1 MIVCFYYC
9 INYVKSAVFILPN
22 VVLQQYNYTREIWGP
37 EFTVERFNMSRILDW
52 KKYEDKA
59 RQAVAEGAV
68 LLRNENKV
76 LPLEE
81 GCKVALWGRMQNH
94 YYKSGTGSGGL
105 VNVDHVVD
113 IPEGLELSGRVSLN
127 AKLRAF
133 YEEWEKS
140 HPIVEGIGWGQDLWS
155 QEEAEVS
162 EAFVCEIAAES
173 DIALVVIARTAGE
186 DRDNQNMQGA
196 YCLTDIEIDLLTKV
210 RKAFDKVVV
219 ILNVGNIMDFSFV
232 EITNPNAVLLAWQGG
247 IMGGHGIADVLTGK
261 VCPSGRLSDTVAGR
275 IEDYPSHE
283 NFGKGLQDV
292 YCEDIYVGYRYFE
305 TFAKEQVKYP
315 FGFGL
320 SYTEFELTDIATD
333 YTTEDV
339 YVTATVNNKG
349 AVAGKEVVQVYVSPA
364 QGKLGRP
371 MRELVGFTKTEVI
384 EPGKT
389 ETVEI
394 QIPFSSL
401 ATFDDSGVTGFTNC
415 EVLEAGEYE
424 FYIGSNVR
432 DCVKAG
438 VLEIEET
445 EVIQECKDI
454 LMPVQAFDRIRPNI
468 KDGVAAVAKE
478 ATPLAIK
485 TMKERRLEN
494 LPKALEITGD
504 KGYTLE
510 EVADGKITI
519 EEFTAQLDAETL
531 ACLCRGEG
539 MGSPRVTPGTAA
551 AFAGVSDLLCDYKV
565 PSVCCS
571 DGPSGMRL
579 DCGRKAF
586 SLPNGTL
593 LACTFNEKLNEE
605 LFALLGEEMISNEV
619 DVLLGPGMNIHRH
632 PLNGRNFEYFSEDP
646 FVTGKMA
653 AAQLR
658 GLHTSGVTG
667 AIKHFCANNR
677 EYLRREMDSVVSAR
691 ALREIYLKA
700 FKMAIDEGGA
710 DTIMTTYG
718 ALNGVWTA
726 GHYDLVT
733 ALLRE
738 EWGFEGFVMTDW
750 WTMINEEGKE
760 PALNDFASMV
770 RAQND
775 VYMVCPD
782 ASVNSSDDNLMK
794 ELNSG
799 ELTLG
804 EMQRCAMNVLK
815 FSMKTAAFARL
826 RGTLEEVEVIGGPK
840 QDIEDFDSVEYYELG
855 DEYEVS
861 LEDVDTSKGQN
872 FVFAVDVEAGTE
884 YEVEYLAKS
893 DLGELAQLP
902 VTLFYQGFP
911 IQTFAFQGSGGKV
924 TSVKR
929 KLEFRHRYAV
939 YRLYFPQNGLQM
951 VAMKFRL
958 LGKRSENG
966 DKIIT

>member
-1 MIVCFYYC
+1 
-9 INYVKSAVFILPN
+9 
-22 VVLQQYNYTREIWGP
+22 
-37 EFTVERFNMSRILDW
+37 MSRILDW
-52 KKYEDKA
+52 KHYENTA

-68 LLRNENKV
+68 LLRNEKNV
-76 LPLEE
+76 LPLDK
-81 GCKVALWGRMQNH
+81 GCTVALWGRMQNH

-113 IPEGLELSGRVSLN
+113 IVEGLQLSGQVTLN
-127 AKLRAF
+127 KKVRDF
-133 YEEWEKS
+133 YEEWEQS
-140 HPIVEGIGWGQDLWS
+140 HPVVEGLGWGQEPWS

-162 EAFVCEIAAES
+162 EEFVKEVAMES
-173 DIALVVIARTAGE
+173 DTAVVVIARTAGE
-186 DRDNQNMQGA
+186 DRDNQNMKGA
-196 YCLTDIEIDLLTKV
+196 YCLTDVEMDLLSKV
-210 RKAFDKVVV
+210 RASFERMVV

-232 EITNPNAVLLAWQGG
+232 DKTNPDAVLLAWQGG

-261 VCPSGRLSDTVAGR
+261 VSPSGRLTDTVAES
-275 IEDYPSHE
+275 IEDYSSHK
-283 NFGKGLQDV
+283 NFGMGIQDV

-305 TFAKEQVKYP
+305 TFAKDKVKYP

-320 SYTEFELTDIATD
+320 SYTEFAICNVELNYTVEDI
-333 YTTEDV
+333 
-339 YVTATVNNKG
+339 YVTATITNTGKVP
-349 AVAGKEVVQVYVSPA
+349 GKEVVQVYVSPA

-371 MRELVGFTKTEVI
+371 MRELVGFAKTDLI
-384 EPGKT
+384 EPGQS
-389 ETVEI
+389 EVVEVI
-394 QIPFSSL
+394 IPYKAF
-401 ATFDDSGVTGFTNC
+401 AAFDDSGATGYAHC
-415 EVLEAGEYE
+415 EVLEAGTYE
-424 FYIGSNVR
+424 FYIGKNVR
-432 DCVKAG
+432 DCEMAG

-445 EVIQECKDI
+445 EVIKECKDI
-454 LMPVQAFDRIRPNI
+454 LMPVQEFKRIRPEI
-468 KDGVAAVAKE
+468 RDGRVQISEEAVPVAA
-478 ATPLAIK
+478 K
-485 TMKERRLEN
+485 TMKERRMEN
-494 LPKALEITGD
+494 IPTVLEITGD

-510 EVADGKITI
+510 DVADNKITI
-519 EEFTAQLDAETL
+519 KEFVSQLDAETL

-551 AFAGVSDLLCDYKV
+551 AFAGVSDKLCAYKV
-565 PSVCCS
+565 PAVCCS

-605 LFALLGEEMISNEV
+605 LFALLGMEMISNEV

-646 FVTGKMA
+646 FVTGKIA

-658 GLHTSGVTG
+658 GLHASKVTG

-677 EYLRREMDSVVSAR
+677 EYIRREMDSVVSAR
-691 ALREIYLKA
+691 ALREIYLKG
-700 FKMAIDEGGA
+700 FKIATEEGNA
-710 DTIMTTYG
+710 DAIMTTYG

-733 ALLRE
+733 ALLRD

-750 WTMINEEGKE
+750 WAMVNEEGKA

-782 ASVNSSDDNLMK
+782 ASVNSSGDNLMA
-794 ELNSG
+794 ELGTG

-804 EMQRCAMNVLK
+804 EMQRCAINVLK
-815 FSMKTAAFARL
+815 FAMKTTAFARV
-826 RGTLEEVEVIGGPK
+826 RGMLDKIEVVDGPK

-855 DEYEVS
+855 EEYVVNM
-861 LEDVDTSKGQN
+861 EDSDTSKGKS
-872 FVFAVDVEAGTE
+872 FVFAVDAQAGTE
-884 YEVEYLAKS
+884 YEVEYIAKS

-911 IQTFAFQGSGGKV
+911 IQSFAFQGSGGKA
-924 TSVKR
+924 TCVKR
-929 KLEFRHRYAV
+929 KIQFRHRYAV

-951 VAMKFRL
+951 LSMRFRY
-958 LGKRSENG
+958 LGRMQENKE
-966 DKIIT
+966 KIIT

>member
-1 MIVCFYYC
+1 
-9 INYVKSAVFILPN
+9 
-22 VVLQQYNYTREIWGP
+22 
-37 EFTVERFNMSRILDW
+37 MSRILDW
-52 KKYEDKA
+52 KQYENKA

-68 LLRNENKV
+68 LLRNENNV
-76 LPLEE
+76 LPLKQD
-81 GCKVALWGRMQNH
+81 CKVALWGRMQNN

-113 IPEGLELSGRVSLN
+113 IPEGLELSGKVSLN

-140 HPIVEGIGWGQDLWS
+140 HPIVESVGWGQDLWS

-162 EAFVCEIAAES
+162 DDFVKEIATES
-173 DIALVVIARTAGE
+173 DVAVVVIARTAGE

-210 RKAFDKVVV
+210 RNAFEQVVV

-232 EITNPNAVLLAWQGG
+232 EVANPDAVLLAWQGG

-261 VCPSGRLSDTVAGR
+261 VSPSGRLSDTVAER
-275 IEDYPSHE
+275 IEDYPSHD
-283 NFGKGLQDV
+283 NFGVGLQDV

-305 TFAKEQVKYP
+305 TFAQEQVKYP

-320 SYTEFELTDIATD
+320 SYTEFELTDITTD
-333 YTTEDV
+333 YTTEEV
-339 YVTATVNNKG
+339 YVSATVTNTGK
-349 AVAGKEVVQVYVSPA
+349 AAGKEVVQLYVSPV

-371 MRELVGFTKTEVI
+371 MRELVGFAKTGVL
-384 EPGKT
+384 EPGAS
-389 ETVEI
+389 EQVEI
-394 QIPFSSL
+394 MVPYHSL
-401 ATFDDSGVTGFTNC
+401 ATFDDSGVTGYPFC
-415 EVLEAGEYE
+415 EVLEAGEYV
-424 FYIGSNVR
+424 FYLGQNVR

-438 VLEIEET
+438 VLEVEET
-445 EVIQECKDI
+445 EVVKQCEDI
-454 LMPVQAFDRIRPNI
+454 LLPVQAFDRIRPVVN
-468 KDGVAAVAKE
+468 GNVVSAEKE
-478 ATPLAIK
+478 AVPLATK
-485 TMKERRLEN
+485 TMKERRLAH
-494 LPKALEITGD
+494 LPKALEIIGD
-504 KGYTLE
+504 KGYSLE
-510 EVADGKITI
+510 DVADGKITI

-551 AFAGVSDLLCDYKV
+551 AFAGISDKLCDYKV

-593 LACTFNEKLNEE
+593 LACTFNEELNEE
-605 LFALLGEEMISNEV
+605 LFALLGREMISNEV

-646 FVTGKMA
+646 LVTGKMA

-658 GLHTSGVTG
+658 GLHASGVTG

-700 FKMAIDEGGA
+700 FKIAIDEGGA

-733 ALLRE
+733 ALLRD

-750 WTMINEEGKE
+750 WTMINEEGKL
-760 PALNDFASMV
+760 PDLNDFASMV

-782 ASVNSSDDNLMK
+782 ASVNSSGDNLMA
-794 ELNSG
+794 ELKTG

-804 EMQRCAMNVLK
+804 ELQRCAVNVLK

-826 RGTLEEVEVIGGPK
+826 RGTLDTVEVIGGPK
-840 QDIEDFDSVEYYELG
+840 QEIEDFDSVEYYALG
-855 DEYEVS
+855 EEYEVDLS
-861 LEDVDTSKGQN
+861 GIDSSKGQN

-884 YEVEYLAKS
+884 YEVEYCAKS

-911 IQTFAFQGSGGKV
+911 IQTFAFQGSGGKP

-929 KLEFRHRYAV
+929 KMQFRHRYAV

-951 VAMKFRL
+951 LSMKFKL
-958 LGKRSENG
+958 IGKMGEN
-966 DKIIT
+966 TEEFLT

>member
-1 MIVCFYYC
+1 MEPVIYFG
-9 INYVKSAVFILPN
+9 
-22 VVLQQYNYTREIWGP
+22 E
-37 EFTVERFNMSRILDW
+37 VEMSRILEW
-52 KKYEDKA
+52 KKYEDTA
-59 RQAVAEGAV
+59 RKAVAEGAV

-76 LPLEE
+76 LPLAKD
-81 GCKVALWGRMQNH
+81 CKVALWGRMQNH

-113 IPEGLELSGRVSLN
+113 IVEGLRFSGCVTLNEKLS
-127 AKLRAF
+127 AF
-133 YEEWEKS
+133 YEEWEKT
-140 HPIVEGIGWGQDLWS
+140 HPIVEGIGWGQDPWS

-162 EAFVCEIAAES
+162 EEFVNEIAAES
-173 DIALVVIARTAGE
+173 DVAIVVIARTAGE
-186 DRDNQNMQGA
+186 DRDNQNIKGA
-196 YCLTDIEIDLLTKV
+196 YCLTDIEMDLLAKV
-210 RKAFDKVVV
+210 RKAFDKMVV
-219 ILNVGNIMDFSFV
+219 ILNVGNIIDFSFV
-232 EITNPNAVLLAWQGG
+232 DSTSPDAVLLAWQGG

-261 VCPSGRLSDTVAGR
+261 VCPSGRLTDTVAGA

-283 NFGKGLQDV
+283 NFGTGLQDV

-305 TFAKEQVKYP
+305 TFAKDKVKYP

-320 SYTEFELTDIATD
+320 SYTDFEISDVELD
-333 YTTEDV
+333 YTADEA
-339 YVTATVNNKG
+339 YVTAKVTNTG
-349 AVAGKEVVQVYVSPA
+349 MVAGKEVVQVYVAPT

-371 MRELVGFTKTEVI
+371 MKELVGFAKTTTLDAGQSEQ
-384 EPGKT
+384 
-389 ETVEI
+389 VEI
-394 QIPFSSL
+394 VIPYAAF
-401 ATFDDSGVTGFTNC
+401 ATFDDSGVTGFPFC
-415 EVLEAGEYE
+415 EVLEAGEYA
-424 FYIGSNVR
+424 FYIGKNVR
-432 DCVKAG
+432 DCVEAG
-438 VLEIEET
+438 FLEIEET
-445 EVIQECKDI
+445 EVVRECGDI
-454 LMPVQAFDRIRPNI
+454 LMPVQSFERIRPI
-468 KDGVAAVAKE
+468 VKEDSIEITKE
-478 ATPLAIK
+478 AVPLATK
-485 TMKERRLEN
+485 TMKERRLVN
-494 LPKALEITGD
+494 LPRALEITGD

-510 EVADGKITI
+510 DVADGKVTI
-519 EEFTAQLDAETL
+519 EAFTAQLAAEDL
-531 ACLCRGEG
+531 ACLIRGEG

-551 AFAGVSDLLCDYKV
+551 AFAGVSEKLCSLKV

-605 LFALLGEEMISNEV
+605 LFALLGMEMISNEV

-646 FVTGKMA
+646 FMTGKMA

-658 GLHTSGVTG
+658 GLHASGVTG

-677 EYLRREMDSVVSAR
+677 EYIRREMDSVVSAR
-691 ALREIYLKA
+691 ALREIYLKG

-726 GHYDLVT
+726 GHYDLAT

-750 WTMINEEGKE
+750 WAMISEEGKE
-760 PALNDFASMV
+760 PSLNDFASMA
-770 RAQND
+770 RSQND

-782 ASVNSSDDNLMK
+782 ASVNSSGDNILA
-794 ELNSG
+794 ELESG

-804 EMQRCAMNVLK
+804 EIQRNAMNVLK
-815 FSMKTAAFARL
+815 FSMKTPAFARVL
-826 RGTLEEVEVIGGPK
+826 GTLENVEVIGGPK

-855 DEYEVS
+855 EEYIVN
-861 LEDVDTSKGQN
+861 LEDVDTSKGQS

-884 YEVEYLAKS
+884 YEVEYTAKS

-911 IQTFAFQGSGGKV
+911 IQTFAFQGSGGKA
-924 TSVKR
+924 TGVKR
-929 KLEFRHRYAV
+929 KMQFRHRYAV

-951 VAMKFRL
+951 ISMKFRL
-958 LGKRSENG
+958 LGRAEENT